1 MRLEFIIHMG
11 AYVCDACAQNLFQ
24 WHVSMTVRKSSVP
37 ASLYTPVPPLETVQS
52 FGGEGEKVT
61 FGKEKIFSILILLRF
76 HGYLLKRYFDFQIL
90 KSSILFK

>member
-1 MRLEFIIHMG
+1 MYVRLESIIHMG

-52 FGGEGEKVT
+52 FEFSHAIFGG
-61 FGKEKIFSILILLRF
+61 
-76 HGYLLKRYFDFQIL
+76 
-90 KSSILFK
+90 